1 MPDNDVGVTT
11 LIRQARQN
19 RPGARE
25 QLLEH
30 YRRYLKLLAR
40 TGIDAS
46 LQGKADPS
54 DLVQETFLKAVHHF
68 DHFRGE
74 REGELT
80 AWLRQILARSLADLV
95 RRYRTGAA
103 RRIGRERSLEQMLDA
118 SSRAL
123 GRLLAGPDSSPSA
136 RAQRRELAVV
146 LADALA
152 ELSEDQREVIVLRS
166 LQQREWD
173 EVAAHMQ
180 RSAGAVRILWARA
193 LKRLRP
199 LLEER
204 L

>member
-1 MPDNDVGVTT
+1 MPDDVGVTT

-19 RPGARE
+19 QPGARE

-54 DLVQETFLKAVHHF
+54 DLVQETFLKAIRHF
-68 DHFRGE
+68 DSFRGE

-103 RRIGRERSLEQMLDA
+103 RRVGRERSLE
-118 SSRAL
+118 
-123 GRLLAGPDSSPSA
+123 
-136 RAQRRELAVV
+136 
-146 LADALA
+146 
-152 ELSEDQREVIVLRS
+152 
-166 LQQREWD
+166 
-173 EVAAHMQ
+173 
-180 RSAGAVRILWARA
+180 
-193 LKRLRP
+193 
-199 LLEER
+199 
-204 L
+204 